1 MKKISCLISRH
12 HKLCSRE
19 KFVKLHE
26 YFNLSP
32 SHSSSRLFPKS
43 VGLSCPAKSDCEGG
57 AKIGTTDCD
66 GGGAKIGTPD

>member
-1 MKKISCLISRH
+1 M
-12 HKLCSRE
+12 
-19 KFVKLHE
+19 KLHE

-43 VGLSCPAKSDCEGG
+43 VGLSCRAKSDCEGG